1 MKIGLGS
8 DHKGY
13 KIKEKLKKY
22 LNENGYDVL
31 DYGTDNEN
39 STDYPVYA
47 FKVCENVRDKNIDF
61 GILICGTG
69 IGMSIAANKVKG
81 IRCAKVSSKNEAY
94 LTRLHN
100 NSNVM
105 ALGSDLSFSKIKK
118 IVLTYITT
126 DFSNDERHK
135 RRIEMVDNYD

>member
-81 IRCAKVSSKNEAY
+81 IRCA
-94 LTRLHN
+94 
-100 NSNVM
+100 
-105 ALGSDLSFSKIKK
+105 
-118 IVLTYITT
+118 
-126 DFSNDERHK
+126 
-135 RRIEMVDNYD
+135 

>member
-1 MKIGLGS
+1 M
-8 DHKGY
+8 
-13 KIKEKLKKY
+13 
-22 LNENGYDVL
+22 
-31 DYGTDNEN
+31 
-39 STDYPVYA
+39 
-47 FKVCENVRDKNIDF
+47 R
-61 GILICGTG
+61 
-69 IGMSIAANKVKG
+69 
-81 IRCAKVSSKNEAY
+81 KNEAY

-100 NSNVM
+100 DSNVM